1 MVSSKMA
8 EELDGCGPNVEV
20 RNGKEDGLGVHR
32 DVQYEFSITLSRQ
45 DVVDT
50 FFALPVESM

>member
-1 MVSSKMA
+1 MA